1 MRISSVTMYEQSVS
15 SMNRQQSDFLKVG
28 QQIASGRRVVNPS
41 DDPQAASR
49 AVGVSQAKAV
59 TEQYADARVSARN
72 TLAQGESVLNSV
84 SDAITSAK
92 TLLVQAS
99 SDTLSDVDRQS
110 VAAELRGIYESLVG
124 QANATDG
131 NGRYL
136 FGGYQDDSPPF
147 ARTSGDGVEG
157 VKYIGDDNTRAQR
170 IDASRLM
177 PVADNGETIF
187 RSVPSGAGY
196 VARAERDT
204 DAGSSNTIGVQ
215 EAEGFFAN
223 SGSVTFKGPSRVNAD
238 AAGFGESFRIEFSV
252 DDTTTPETVSYSA
265 LDAAGNAMQDE
276 AGNSVQDVVYESGQT
291 INAAGISITLEGEPE
306 DGDQIQLRPANAD
319 DANQDLF
326 KSLKDAIDV
335 LEMDQQGQPEN
346 RAHVRNTL
354 SSTMRELDN
363 SLDNVLTVRASMGAR
378 LNELDVVDAVGGNR
392 MMNYE
397 QTLSDLVDLDYNEA
411 ISEYSLRQVGLQA
424 AQKAFVDIK
433 GLSLFNFL

>member
-1 MRISSVTMYEQSVS
+1 MRISTVTMFEQSVS
-15 SMNRQQSDFLKVG
+15 SMNRQQGDFMKVG

-59 TEQYADARVSARN
+59 TEQYADSRVSARN
-72 TLAQGESVLNSV
+72 SLGQAESVLNSV

-92 TLLVQAS
+92 TLLVQAA

-110 VAAELRGIYESLVG
+110 VASELRGIYETMIG

-136 FGGYQDDSPPF
+136 FGGYNDDAPPF
-147 ARTSGDGVEG
+147 ARTSGQGVSGVEY
-157 VKYIGDDNTRAQR
+157 KGDENTREQR

-177 PVADNGETIF
+177 PVADNGKSIF
-187 RSVPSGAGY
+187 QSVPSGAGY
-196 VARAERDT
+196 VARAERAT
-204 DAGSSNTIGVQ
+204 GGSDIGTQ
-215 EAEGFFAN
+215 QGYERNA
-223 SGSVTFKGPSRVNAD
+223 GSVTFTGPSRVDPEAPAFGEEFSLQFVDVAGEIRVQVDDPTNPGTPLYD
-238 AAGFGESFRIEFSV
+238 AAYHSGRTISFGGV
-252 DDTTTPETVSYSA
+252 
-265 LDAAGNAMQDE
+265 
-276 AGNSVQDVVYESGQT
+276 
-291 INAAGISITLEGEPE
+291 SITLEGEPV
-306 DGDQIQLRPANAD
+306 DGDQIQLRPANAA

-335 LEMDQQGQPEN
+335 LEMDQGGLDEN
-346 RAHVRNTL
+346 RAHFRNTL
-354 SSTMRELDN
+354 SSVMRELDN
-363 SLDNVLTVRASMGAR
+363 GLDNVLTVRASMGAR

-392 MMNYE
+392 MRNYD

-424 AQKAFVDIK
+424 AQKAFVDVK
-433 GLSLFNFL
+433 GMSLFNFL